1 MDQLHDI
8 PEALNYSQIPLFSQP
23 SINEREETLADSDS
37 PTEHTMEIDDQ
48 LPAPA
53 PAPAPASNSDQP
65 VLNEPRK
72 STRVRK
78 STATSD
84 YVYLQEADFDI
95 GDLDDPISYSQAIGS
110 SQSTLWQNAMKEEL
124 DSMYKNNVW
133 TLVESSPQI
142 KPIGCKWVYKT
153 KRDALGKI
161 ERHKAR
167 LVAKGFTQR
176 EGIDYNDTFS
186 PVSSKDSMRVVM
198 ALVAHFDLELHQM
211 DVKTAFLNGDLE
223 ECIYMKQP
231 TGFVERGKENMV
243 CQLNKSIYGLKQ
255 ASRQWYLKFDQ
266 IVSSQGF
273 EENKLDDCIYLKF
286 SGSQFI
292 FLVLY
297 VDDILLAS
305 SCPQLLQ
312 RTKRMLSESF
322 DMKDL
327 GEAHYVLGIE
337 IVRNRQK
344 RLLGLSQKGYID
356 RVLHRFNMENCSCGQ
371 VPVNKGDKFSKSQCP
386 RTDLETEKMQGK
398 PYASLVGSLM
408 YATICT
414 RPDLA
419 FITGMLGRFQSNP
432 GEAHWISA
440 KKVLRYLQRT
450 KNFMLVYGNGESL
463 ELEGYTDS
471 DLAGDIDD
479 RKSTGG
485 YIFML
490 NGGAVSWKSAKQTVI
505 ATSTMEAE
513 FVACFEGM
521 KQAVWLKNFL
531 TDLKIV
537 KSIQKP
543 VRMFCDNNSAVF
555 FAKNNRR
562 TSASRLMDV
571 KFLKVREEVKKGM
584 IEVQH
589 ISTVLMVADPLTKAL
604 PIGEFQK
611 HVSRMGVLETLD
623 QWE

>member
-1 MDQLHDI
+1 M
-8 PEALNYSQIPLFSQP
+8 P
-23 SINEREETLADSDS
+23 
-37 PTEHTMEIDDQ
+37 
-48 LPAPA
+48 
-53 PAPAPASNSDQP
+53 
-65 VLNEPRK
+65 
-72 STRVRK
+72 
-78 STATSD
+78 
-84 YVYLQEADFDI
+84 
-95 GDLDDPISYSQAIGS
+95 
-110 SQSTLWQNAMKEEL
+110 
-124 DSMYKNNVW
+124 
-133 TLVESSPQI
+133 
-142 KPIGCKWVYKT
+142 
-153 KRDALGKI
+153 
-161 ERHKAR
+161 
-167 LVAKGFTQR
+167 
-176 EGIDYNDTFS
+176 
-186 PVSSKDSMRVVM
+186 
-198 ALVAHFDLELHQM
+198 
-211 DVKTAFLNGDLE
+211 
-223 ECIYMKQP
+223 
-231 TGFVERGKENMV
+231 
-243 CQLNKSIYGLKQ
+243 
-255 ASRQWYLKFDQ
+255 
-266 IVSSQGF
+266 
-273 EENKLDDCIYLKF
+273 
-286 SGSQFI
+286 
-292 FLVLY
+292 
-297 VDDILLAS
+297 
-305 SCPQLLQ
+305 
-312 RTKRMLSESF
+312 SESF

-513 FVACFEGM
+513 FVACFEWM

-531 TDLKIV
+531 TDLKMV